1 MGEKR
6 KWEVG
11 LRKWE
16 VEFLK
21 YNPYNEKNKID
32 QLKVKFNNK
41 TITREEYDELKKKE
55 KVFNNFSKVLNVYE
69 FKNNLVD
76 RRKEVVGE
84 ISKYE
89 KFEKAKQVV
98 LKLDKEMQEIQ
109 NKIEN
114 VKVILKDKNLKPE
127 QRNKAEVSYAK
138 LLDAQDKNNERFH
151 DANKIVID
159 GKDLKMENLEKLKEE
174 KQELNSKIGMCHL
187 AGKNLMNGYSWDS
200 IKAVSAEKGKRF
212 TTTEK
217 LSKKQSKTK
226 ETSAKQNDEFPM
238 EEVSKKFIDDADKI
252 IDSEN
257 KSIFK
262 RVSDGIKNRLNKKEN
277 EKEEKEETS
286 LKKQTFIEKTF
297 PTFTKMFRNLK
308 AKFSYTDPNKSN
320 EVEIEKEENNEIKNN
335 KTENTKR
342 EEFMDYLQRVAEKG
356 IYEVEKDDNDEKMK
370 NARDRLNQRKK
381 EAYER
386 ETKKFGKE
394 YADKSYKDQGREP
407 GE

>member
-1 MGEKR
+1 MGKKR
-6 KWEVG
+6 KWE
-11 LRKWE
+11 RE
-16 VEFLK
+16 YLK
-21 YNPYNEKNKID
+21 YNEFKEKDKID
-32 QLKVKFNNK
+32 QLKEKFNNK

-55 KVFNNFSKVLNVYE
+55 KVFNNISKVANVYE
-69 FKNNLVD
+69 FKNKLVD

-356 IYEVEKDDNDEKMK
+356 INEVEKDDNDEKMK

>member
-1 MGEKR
+1 MGEK
-6 KWEVG
+6 
-11 LRKWE
+11 RKWE

-21 YNPYNEKNKID
+21 YNQFDEKDKID
-32 QLKVKFNNK
+32 QLKEKFNN
-41 TITREEYDELKKKE
+41 I
-55 KVFNNFSKVLNVYE
+55 SKVANVYE
-69 FKNNLVD
+69 FKNKLVD

-356 IYEVEKDDNDEKMK
+356 INEVEKDDNDEKMK